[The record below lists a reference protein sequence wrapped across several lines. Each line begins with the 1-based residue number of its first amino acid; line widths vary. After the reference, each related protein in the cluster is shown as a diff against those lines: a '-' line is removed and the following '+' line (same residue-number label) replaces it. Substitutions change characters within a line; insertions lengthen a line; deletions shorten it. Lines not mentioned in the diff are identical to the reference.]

1 MLYSFK
7 CCLHIVIVII
17 SNNIYMQQQTVQ
29 TSNTVELSLYLHLPL
44 ERWGV
49 TNHSEQ
55 LIQFNLFPLLRHL
68 LFFSVRSAALWET
81 QLWERSLGLYHNAW
95 GNLWAEHLLWI
106 YENNEIHLPTEFFR
120 WAQKDK
126 NKNKTTSRLTLT
138 QNNPIHFQFTDIETA
153 GNDSCHFRST
163 GDYLGM
169 TIPIVTVVH
178 TNENHSVIS
187 RDVTVA
193 YHLPIEHQ
201 AQPPQ
206 PLDSEIVI
214 EIWPHA
220 VVYTR

>member
-1 MLYSFK
+1 MREETYEQSICYGFMK
-7 CCLHIVIVII
+7 IMKYIC
-17 SNNIYMQQQTVQ
+17 QQN
-29 TSNTVELSLYLHLPL
+29 SSGE
-44 ERWGV
+44 
-49 TNHSEQ
+49 
-55 LIQFNLFPLLRHL
+55 
-68 LFFSVRSAALWET
+68 
-81 QLWERSLGLYHNAW
+81 
-95 GNLWAEHLLWI
+95 
-106 YENNEIHLPTEFFR
+106 PT
-120 WAQKDK
+120 KTK
-126 NKNKTTSRLTLT
+126 KTTSRLTLT